1 MKLSRILLIV
11 LALLLAL
18 PLLRAQDASQDQ
30 KSDTVEVKDK
40 KGHGVTTVSP
50 TPSGVPLKILV
61 VISEFDGSRKVSSL
75 PYTLYTMA
83 VRPDQGRHSSK
94 LRYNIRVPIGT
105 PSNYSIQNVGTNID
119 CTAYEQDTNEYRLEF
134 SVDRTWISVLG
145 ADEKIAMTRGL
156 TSAEQSSVPALPP
169 PVPSFGD
176 DFTIVLKN
184 GQNTEGVS
192 AVDPVTGH
200 VLKIDVTLTVLK

>member
-1 MKLSRILLIV
+1 MKPARLLLIV
-11 LALLLAL
+11 LALLVAL
-18 PLLRAQDASQDQ
+18 PLVRAQTTSQDQ

-61 VISEFDGSRKVSSL
+61 VISEFDDSRKVSSL

-83 VRPDQGRHSSK
+83 VRPGQGHHLSK

-105 PSNYSIQNVGTNID
+105 PSNYNIQNVGTNID

-184 GQNTEGVS
+184 GQNMEGVS